1 MNFALMK
8 SALFASITAAALAV
22 PAGGQ
27 EVPVADIPTTVDDTP
42 YAPPET
48 VQRVVTPVVPR
59 EELLKVLIISG
70 ENTYEHD
77 WTGVNNRL
85 RTHLK
90 DTGLFD
96 VRVTEDFEF
105 GSLEMLQKY
114 DVVFLNY
121 ASRWNYGDAQQKLWS
136 PQAFQALYDYVDQGG
151 GLVAFHSSFTWGFDM
166 PEYRRLLGA
175 TMVPGQSRRSPPD
188 GFRVRMTDADHPI
201 TRGVRRYVWSF
212 MEDMYTNMSFAPGAD
227 VTVLATGFDDAANY
241 TPELAGPKY
250 DYEAYSAQNVARM
263 DGMNAAN
270 PLVWVQDYGQGRV
283 FSITLGHGPDTLMF
297 DGVRTLIVRG
307 TEWAATGDVT
317 IPPYDKAA
325 AYDIPEEYRTED

>member
-1 MNFALMK
+1 MK
-8 SALFASITAAALAV
+8 RTRTIAFGLSAVLLASQAAAQTA
-22 PAGGQ
+22 PI
-27 EVPVADIPTTVDDTP
+27 ADIPTTVDAVP

-70 ENTYEHD
+70 ENSYEHD

-105 GSLEMLQKY
+105 GTLEMLKKY
-114 DVVFLNY
+114 DVVLLNY
-121 ASRWNYGDAQQKLWS
+121 ASRWNYGDPEQKLWS
-136 PQAFQALYDYVDQGG
+136 DEAFQALYDYVEQGG
-151 GLVAFHSSFTWGFDM
+151 GLVAFHSSFTWGYDI
-166 PEYRRLLGA
+166 PAYRRLLGA

-188 GFRVRMTDADHPI
+188 AFRVKVLDAGHPVTDGLRP
-201 TRGVRRYVWSF
+201 YVWTF

-227 VTVLATGFDDAANY
+227 VTVLATGYDDAANY
-241 TPELAGPKY
+241 APELTGPKY
-250 DYEAYSAQNVARM
+250 DPAAYTAEKLEQMGGINE
-263 DGMNAAN
+263 DH
-270 PLVWVQDYGQGRV
+270 PLVWVQDYGAGRV
-283 FSITLGHGPDTLMF
+283 FSFTLGHGPDTLMF
-297 DGVRTLIVRG
+297 DGVRTLITRG
-307 TEWAATGDVT
+307 TEWAATGKVT

-325 AYDIPEEYRTED
+325 GYDIPEQYRTQD

>member
-1 MNFALMK
+1 M
-8 SALFASITAAALAV
+8 TARTIFVLTAALAAM
-22 PAGGQ
+22 PAAAQ
-27 EVPVADIPTTVDDTP
+27 QVPVAAIPTTVDATP

-48 VQRVVTPVVPR
+48 VQRVVTPVDPT
-59 EELLKVLIISG
+59 EELIKVLILSG

-85 RTHLK
+85 RTQLK
-90 DTGLFD
+90 DTGRFD

-105 GSLEMLQKY
+105 GSLNTLKKY
-114 DVVFLNY
+114 DVVLLNY
-121 ASRWNYGDAQQKLWS
+121 ASRWNYGDKQQKLWS
-136 PQAFQALYDYVDQGG
+136 PEAFQALYDYVEQGG
-151 GLVAFHSSFTWGFDM
+151 GLVAYHSSFTWGFDM

-188 GFRVRMTDADHPI
+188 GFRVKLTDEEHPI
-201 TRGVRRYVWSF
+201 TRGMRKYVWSF

-241 TPELAGPKY
+241 QPEKAGPKY
-250 DYEAYSAQNVARM
+250 DFAAYSPENVAKM
-263 DGMNAAN
+263 EGMNADN
-270 PLVWVQDYGQGRV
+270 PLVWVQDYGKGRV

-297 DGVRTLIVRG
+297 DGVKTLIARG
-307 TEWAATGDVT
+307 TEWAATGEVT

-325 AYDIPEEYRTED
+325 GFDIPERYRTED